1 MSRITG
7 LSIDIVGDGVM
18 LLHTK
23 SELDQLHKE
32 RLDALIEHAGSWYH
46 LGRMLGINPG
56 AVQSWC
62 RKGKISKKGAELIE
76 KHPTL
81 GQKFKAEELRLD
93 YWTQN

>member
-1 MSRITG
+1 
-7 LSIDIVGDGVM
+7 M

-32 RLDALIEHAGSWYH
+32 RLDELIAHAGSWYY

-56 AVQSWC
+56 AVQSWT
-62 RKGKISKKGAELIE
+62 RKGKISKKGAELVE
-76 KHPTL
+76 NHPTL